1 MHVIQTTNLTTK
13 CTHISFDIDDKAKY
27 NALVGNPLYKHIVF
41 TDHKNIPDTKP
52 IKDTLKV
59 SQVNRSNYISNDGNL
74 ALTTAFLPCSCKPCC
89 DNLLSVQ
96 DCEYKMEWN
105 VVEYIV
111 KEKSDNNTEGDQ
123 FDLKKLCVS
132 Y

>member
-74 ALTTAFLPCSCKPCC
+74 ALTTAFLPCSCKPYLWVYQY
-89 DNLLSVQ
+89 NPYRGKTINSSSFQTL
-96 DCEYKMEWN
+96 
-105 VVEYIV
+105 
-111 KEKSDNNTEGDQ
+111 
-123 FDLKKLCVS
+123 
-132 Y
+132 